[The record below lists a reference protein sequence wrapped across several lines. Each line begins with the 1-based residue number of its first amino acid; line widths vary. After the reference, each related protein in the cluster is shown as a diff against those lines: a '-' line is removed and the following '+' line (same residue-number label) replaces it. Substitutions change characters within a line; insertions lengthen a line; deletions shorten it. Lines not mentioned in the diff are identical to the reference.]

1 MIFYKLSDLSER
13 YGWPLKIKARGCIAH
28 LAGLQHLEGDK
39 VAPIYRFPG
48 GDSLVS
54 EGEMIP
60 ADD

>member
-1 MIFYKLSDLSER
+1 MIFYTLAGLNAR

-48 GDSLVS
+48 GDSLVDDC
-54 EGEMIP
+54 EMIP
-60 ADD
+60 ADE